1 MFSNIRNAIDN
12 ATEDVSRRFARR
24 RQRQRGNESTR
35 QTRTR
40 QQQPQQAP
48 PGPPQQAPPATAKAI
63 KQLPT
68 ILVSPEDLI
77 DPANRECCVCLD
89 DNKLD
94 DKVTRLPCAHIFHT
108 CCIVDWLSNH
118 SCTCPVCRYE
128 LPTNDPQYES
138 GRVQRMK
145 LRKPRYAMHELKRMR
160 ISDLLVLNRRPISG
174 VLEKEDL
181 IRHLINE
188 GRIDVIPS
196 PEPVEYK
203 FEVLSNMKIGELK
216 RTMAEAGV
224 FFRREDVLM
233 KSDMIS
239 IFENSGRLVL
249 IRSESDKYFNP
260 LKNYETA
267 IDVKKDVY
275 EFKSMKLSGGS
286 NVEMRST
293 DSEGDIIVVET
304 VKEDSSYLKEG
315 SLTHEIMDEDIMD
328 MFPNR
333 SEEKTEE
340 RIEYENSTN
349 STRVTESMSN
359 TQVPLSRIHTG
370 HDLDDPSYMSSDSD
384 TRNSVIEETPPRQ
397 HVATENMV
405 IEEEV
410 SDTDINQNDS
420 ALESEINIH
429 SGEPNSIQTVIHD
442 EQSSVTSNLLHT
454 NVDMR
459 STFQHYTINHLQTL
473 ARDLQIDLSNC
484 LEREEMI
491 DTLVNTGI
499 TGSEDPSTLSPL
511 MFSTWSV
518 SQLRVV
524 ASESKVDLSDC
535 TSKDEM
541 IKCILHAGN
550 LERLYLRD
558 YLRSLTPLT
567 TKSLS
572 DLRAI
577 ARELQINISDCLE
590 KDEIIRRLIT
600 RDRRIGTY

>member
-1 MFSNIRNAIDN
+1 MFSNIRNAFDN
-12 ATEDVSRRFARR
+12 AAEDVSRRFAGR
-24 RQRQRGNESTR
+24 RQRQRGNGSTR
-35 QTRTR
+35 RTRTR
-40 QQQPQQAP
+40 QHQPQQQAP
-48 PGPPQQAPPATAKAI
+48 PEPPQKAPPATAKAI

-77 DPANRECCVCLD
+77 DPNNRECCICLD

-128 LPTNDPQYES
+128 LPTNDPKYES

-174 VLEKEDL
+174 ALEKEDL

-239 IFENSGRLVL
+239 VFENSGRLIL

-267 IDVKKDVY
+267 IDVKKDV
-275 EFKSMKLSGGS
+275 SGGS
-286 NVEMRST
+286 NVEMCSTDST
-293 DSEGDIIVVET
+293 DSEGDFIVVET
-304 VKEDSSYLKEG
+304 VKEDSSYHKEG
-315 SLTHEIMDEDIMD
+315 SLKDEIMDEDITD

-340 RIEYENSTN
+340 SMEYENSTN
-349 STRVTESMSN
+349 STRVTESVSN

-384 TRNSVIEETPPRQ
+384 TRNSVIEETPSRQ

-410 SDTDINQNDS
+410 SDLDINQNDS
-420 ALESEINIH
+420 ALESEMSIH
-429 SGEPNSIQTVIHD
+429 FGASDSIQTLIHD

-454 NVDMR
+454 TVDIR

-524 ASESKVDLSDC
+524 ASEIKVDLSDC

-600 RDRRIGTY
+600 RDRRIGT